1 MTPEE
6 VDQIMGCDCDERCVP
21 IDVYVTA
28 TNIRV
33 ILKCGGWGTLVSITG
48 EIDRICDIQLEEI
61 LREQQEES

>member
-6 VDQIMGCDCDERCVP
+6 VDDIMGCDCDERCCP

-33 ILKCGGWGTLVSITG
+33 ILKCEGCGRLVSITG
-48 EIDRICDIQLEEI
+48 EIDRICDIHLSET
-61 LREQQEES
+61 LREEQEES